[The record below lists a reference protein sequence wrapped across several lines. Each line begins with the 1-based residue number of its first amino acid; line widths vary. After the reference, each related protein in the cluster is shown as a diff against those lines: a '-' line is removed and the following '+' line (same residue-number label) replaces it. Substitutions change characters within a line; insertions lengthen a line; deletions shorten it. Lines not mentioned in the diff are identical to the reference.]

1 MGKQKWTVKPPLHCP
16 QCDSIVWTERHWA
29 ASFFAKGRSWIC
41 EGCGYELWETVDD
54 QGKRETGERWATC
67 QCCGRILK
75 SGETAMAGY
84 GETCGA
90 GRCKCHERAIVRD
103 HKRALKF
110 QRGAKISNDHQ

>member
-54 QGKRETGERWATC
+54 QGKRETGERGVSVAT
-67 QCCGRILK
+67 
-75 SGETAMAGY
+75 
-84 GETCGA
+84 
-90 GRCKCHERAIVRD
+90 ER
-103 HKRALKF
+103 KW
-110 QRGAKISNDHQ
+110 Q